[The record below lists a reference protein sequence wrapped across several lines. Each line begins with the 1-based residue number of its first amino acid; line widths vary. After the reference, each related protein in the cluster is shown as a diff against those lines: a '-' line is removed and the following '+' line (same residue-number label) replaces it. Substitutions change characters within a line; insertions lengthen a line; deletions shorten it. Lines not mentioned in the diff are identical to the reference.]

1 MHFLGPPNIFSFHV
15 LNLYGG
21 HLYRLNISKT
31 INLLFTSN
39 FHSLHTCA
47 TLLGELFEFQAIL
60 ELDLLTNCTGGVA
73 LTGNYSNNGN
83 YSSIGNYESTV
94 KSVP

>member
-39 FHSLHTCA
+39 LHSLHTCA

-60 ELDLLTNCTGGVA
+60 ELDLLTKYRGCCIDRE
-73 LTGNYSNNGN
+73 LFKQR
-83 YSSIGNYESTV
+83 ELF
-94 KSVP
+94 KHWEL